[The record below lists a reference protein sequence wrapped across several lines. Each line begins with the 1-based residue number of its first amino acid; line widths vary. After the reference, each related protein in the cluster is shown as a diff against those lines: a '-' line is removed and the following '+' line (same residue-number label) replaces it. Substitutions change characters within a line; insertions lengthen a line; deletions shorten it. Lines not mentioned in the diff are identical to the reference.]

1 MRVGLETDS
10 HTSNDL
16 TQSTNGETTPT
27 PRARPRIEFDDRV
40 GSIRVSDSRL
50 ITKSRRA
57 FCRRL
62 IEAIARRRGVRK
74 AVVDLASA
82 SCRVEFARDSA
93 DARAMGG
100 VFADSVG
107 EATTTSLQGD
117 GTPWWQPSTN
127 WVTLTAYPVA
137 GDVSLWETL
146 EAKPGQVRIRHQ
158 GLSGNYERL
167 SQVAEAIASL
177 DQVEACQA
185 APWSHRLTID
195 FRPERVVS
203 DWFLDQAERTF
214 KEVLADETRQSEST
228 LLLAKSPEG
237 GTITQVAT
245 GPARWL
251 YFALGGGA
259 LVMAVVGLIVP
270 GIPTVPFLLLSSYGF
285 ARSSPRMNRRLRET
299 KFFGPILSEWEQ
311 HGGLSRASK
320 NKLIGLSGVIVLL
333 AVILAP
339 LSPLGLVLILVV
351 ASLSIYGLSRLP
363 SLPDD
368 AAADVPSRQSPRLA
382 LAAH

>member
-1 MRVGLETDS
+1 MHFDTTHQMNG
-10 HTSNDL
+10 
-16 TQSTNGETTPT
+16 QSGPT
-27 PRARPRIEFDDRV
+27 PSARPHIEIDEKA

-50 ITKSRRA
+50 IAKGRRA

-62 IEAIARRRGVRK
+62 IEAVARRRGVKK

-82 SCRVEFARDSA
+82 SCRVEFAPGSA
-93 DARAMGG
+93 NARAMAG

-107 EATTTSLQGD
+107 EASTTSLQGD

-146 EAKPGQVRIRHQ
+146 EVKPGQVRVRHQ

-167 SQVAEAIASL
+167 SQVAAAIAHL
-177 DQVEACQA
+177 DQVVACQA
-185 APWSHRLTID
+185 VPWSHRLTID
-195 FRPERVVS
+195 FRPENGVS

-214 KEVLADETRQSEST
+214 KEVLAAETRQPDST
-228 LLLAKSPEG
+228 ALLAKSPREG
-237 GTITQVAT
+237 TFMQVAA

-251 YFALGGGA
+251 YLALGGGA
-259 LVMAVVGLIVP
+259 LVMTVVGLIVP

-285 ARSSPRMNRRLRET
+285 ARSSPRMDRQLRET
-299 KFFGPILSEWEQ
+299 RFFGPILIEWEQ

-320 NKLIGLSGVIVLL
+320 NKLIGLSGIIVLL

-339 LSPLGLVLILVV
+339 LSPLGLVLILVM
-351 ASLSIYGLSRLP
+351 ASLSIYGLSQLP
-363 SLPDD
+363 TLPDN
-368 AAADVPSRQSPRLA
+368 AAADIPSRQSPRRA
-382 LAAH
+382 LAAP